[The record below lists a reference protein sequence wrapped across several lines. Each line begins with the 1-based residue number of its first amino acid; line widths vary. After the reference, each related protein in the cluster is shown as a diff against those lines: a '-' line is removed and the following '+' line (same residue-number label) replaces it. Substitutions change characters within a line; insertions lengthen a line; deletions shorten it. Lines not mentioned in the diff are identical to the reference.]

1 MNESGQD
8 STEKKRSAEDAAPST
23 PQTPHSKRSRLGF
36 SQDSNASVYSPS
48 ASATIDHTQVL
59 AYAAKNNR
67 SRMYLPEKNNFIG
80 GIQYENVLIDCGC
93 SSILLPFPGDGSVLK
108 EKYLDKLSFYWEIAK
123 SKGTGAVHSPVL
135 KIKALMINAG
145 FPCTLVGKEQPRLQ
159 YLRFHLGIQAAKT
172 ILNDDDLKDMMSNSD
187 INVLENFASQVA
199 ILSPG
204 SAPERKHALLG
215 QLYLEHVVYC
225 QAGPIGLM
233 LKSPFEGNLR
243 HYFGVYRTFVK
254 PKVERFEGF
263 HDLEDDDHDA
273 EADEEERPVPWDD
286 DLEDTDEEI
295 EDYDR

>member
-1 MNESGQD
+1 MNESGQE
-8 STEKKRSAEDAAPST
+8 SNEKKRSAEDAAWQTT
-23 PQTPHSKRSRLGF
+23 PKRGRVGL
-36 SQDSNASVYSPS
+36 SQDSNTSVYSPS
-48 ASATIDHTQVL
+48 ASATIDHSWVL

-80 GIQYENVLIDCGC
+80 EIQYENVLVDCGC

-108 EKYLDKLSFYWEIAK
+108 KKYLDKLSFYWEIAN

-135 KIKALMINAG
+135 KIKTHMIGAG

-159 YLRFHLGIQAAKT
+159 YLRFHLGVRAAKT
-172 ILNDDDLKDMMSNSD
+172 ILNDNDMTDMVDSSGITAMQNFVRQVE
-187 INVLENFASQVA
+187 VLA
-199 ILSPG
+199 PG
-204 SAPERKHALLG
+204 SARERKHALLG

-233 LKSPFEGNLR
+233 LKPPFEGNLR
-243 HYFGVYRTFVK
+243 HYFGVYRNVVK
-254 PKVERFEGF
+254 PKIANFEGF

-286 DLEDTDEEI
+286 EDQYQDEI
-295 EDYDR
+295 EDYER